1 MDAVV
6 VGRKLAEQG
15 YIRSGKKCKEKF
27 ENVHKYYKRTK
38 ESRAGRNDGKTY
50 RFFTQLEALHGG
62 SPAAA
67 AIPSPMTS
75 FAPPSTTVG
84 VSGPLPVRAPAEPPP
99 AVSSGAMPTM
109 MGNMSF
115 STSNTEDYSDSD
127 DEGTQ
132 ELGGGSVDARGKRKR
147 VSEGGAGGGKMMRF
161 FEGLMKQVM
170 ERQEAMQLRF
180 LEAVEKREQDRMIR
194 EEAWRRQEMARLARE
209 QEILTQ
215 ERAMAASRDAAVLA
229 FIQKITGQTI
239 QMPSIAAPSINAMPP
254 PTASASPAPPL
265 PSQPPPATQTPPP
278 QQQQQPQPSPQ
289 RRKSPAT
296 PQAAPPAQQQSSSDI
311 VTTPAAE
318 APHADTL
325 GSSRWPKAEVHALI
339 QLRSDLDTRYQE
351 AGSKGPLWEEIS
363 GGMRRLGYSRSAK
376 RCKEKWENINKYFKK
391 VKESNKKRPEDSK
404 TCPYFH
410 QLDALYRNKALSS
423 SVVHAH
429 ASSAPQQ
436 EAVTVTAAAPISQT
450 PPPPPPHFQS
460 QSSHQH
466 HADNK
471 NSSGNGASEH
481 VGVQMQATNGKVA
494 TADSKKVRS

>member
-1 MDAVV
+1 MDALVV
-6 VGRKLAEQG
+6 VGRKLAEEG
-15 YIRSGKKCKEKF
+15 YNRSGKKCKEKF

-67 AIPSPMTS
+67 AAIPSPVTS
-75 FAPPSTTVG
+75 FAPPSTALG

-99 AVSSGAMPTM
+99 AVSSGTMPTM
-109 MGNMSF
+109 MGNMSL
-115 STSNTEDYSDSD
+115 STSNTDDYSDSD

-132 ELGGGSVDARGKRKR
+132 ELGGGSVDASGKRKR

-161 FEGLMKQVM
+161 FEGLMKEVM
-170 ERQEAMQLRF
+170 ERQEAMQQRF

-209 QEILTQ
+209 QEIFAQ

-239 QMPSIAAPSINAMPP
+239 PMPSIAAPAINAMPL
-254 PTASASPAPPL
+254 PTATASPAPPP
-265 PSQPPPATQTPPP
+265 PSQLPPPASQTPPP

-289 RRKSPAT
+289 GQKSPAT
-296 PQAAPPAQQQSSSDI
+296 PQAAPTQQQW
-311 VTTPAAE
+311 TPDNVMT
-318 APHADTL
+318 PHAETA

-339 QLRSDLDTRYQE
+339 QLRSNLDTRYQE
-351 AGSKGPLWEEIS
+351 AGPKGPLWEEIS

-423 SVVHAH
+423 SAVPAH
-429 ASSAPQQ
+429 ASSSAPQQ

-450 PPPPPPHFQS
+450 PPPHFQS

-471 NSSGNGASEH
+471 KGASEH
-481 VGVQMQATNGKVA
+481 VGVQMQATNGSVA
-494 TADSKKVRS
+494 TAVSKKVRS